1 MTFFLIYEKV
11 FKHLLSPLKK
21 KNQINHFRQ
30 KIFKITSSALPA
42 NIISEHGWN
51 LCTTRQQVQVIK
63 SKIYIKL
70 EGVKFR
76 FPLTWFK
83 CTMARS
89 YAVCTDLR
97 TLGFL
102 PSMRRSL
109 STVSSIPSGSSLLR
123 GSHCLQKPTFSNSPW
138 QLWFFFPQII
148 IFSQCVLS
156 CLSGSYQVLLVS
168 KKSTKKSFSP
178 SSVSLHSPSLSTS
191 TGGTGMGM
199 PLWRSPSWGMSGSTI
214 CNNTGCQLQLTE
226 LSFPPRAWN

>member
-11 FKHLLSPLKK
+11 FKHLLSPLKNNNN
-21 KNQINHFRQ
+21 NQINHFRQ

-123 GSHCLQKPTFSNSPW
+123 GSHCLQKQTFSNSPW
-138 QLWFFFPQII
+138 QLRFFF
-148 IFSQCVLS
+148 F
-156 CLSGSYQVLLVS
+156 
-168 KKSTKKSFSP
+168 
-178 SSVSLHSPSLSTS
+178 
-191 TGGTGMGM
+191 
-199 PLWRSPSWGMSGSTI
+199 
-214 CNNTGCQLQLTE
+214 
-226 LSFPPRAWN
+226 

>member
-1 MTFFLIYEKV
+1 MKRSSSTF
-11 FKHLLSPLKK
+11 LSPLKK
-21 KNQINHFRQ
+21 KKNQSNHFRQ
-30 KIFKITSSALPA
+30 KTFKITSSALPA

-51 LCTTRQQVQVIK
+51 LYTTRQQVQVIK

-123 GSHCLQKPTFSNSPW
+123 GSHCLQKTDIFK
-138 QLWFFFPQII
+138 LTMTADFFFFFKII

-226 LSFPPRAWN
+226 LSFLSRAWN

>member
-1 MTFFLIYEKV
+1 MHAGSL
-11 FKHLLSPLKK
+11 
-21 KNQINHFRQ
+21 
-30 KIFKITSSALPA
+30 
-42 NIISEHGWN
+42 
-51 LCTTRQQVQVIK
+51 VQIK

-70 EGVKFR
+70 EGVKLR

-102 PSMRRSL
+102 PSIRRSL
-109 STVSSIPSGSSLLR
+109 STVSSMPRGSSLFL
-123 GSHCLQKPTFSNSPW
+123 GSHCLETHETAFSEEQEVLLSQSPRVFAC
-138 QLWFFFPQII
+138 Q
-148 IFSQCVLS
+148 SR
-156 CLSGSYQVLLVS
+156 SYQVLLVS

-199 PLWRSPSWGMSGSTI
+199 PL
-214 CNNTGCQLQLTE
+214 
-226 LSFPPRAWN
+226 